1 MYCLYV
7 AHYPAWAHG
16 RLLRRRAPVVV
27 VSGGRVIAHASSQH
41 LRDIR
46 IGDRADR
53 VEHLCPR
60 AIVRV
65 RDIGLERTCWDD
77 VFREVNLITP
87 FIAQSAPPFLYF
99 SGAGYADVCS
109 LAVRLSAQI
118 GGGENRSAAQLASVR
133 SAEGNVIQLRPSRW
147 VTFLHR
153 FDVDF
158 LAELDFPG
166 DMLEQL
172 RLFGFSTLGDAQRLS
187 ERQLGAQFGPDG
199 KRLYDMLHP
208 DANDRIPLYAPPSF
222 IEEWYEFD
230 DPVAAEPGLLEPLIR
245 ECLEKAGKRLGPYLC
260 RRIRLGLHLSYESEP
275 RWEGRILSMPRNSTA
290 ALYRL
295 TAPLLQ
301 DLLLKLYAAAA
312 RAGGGARGVMAGGEG
327 SSAETV
333 VRIGIRLES
342 LRTPSPR
349 QTALF
354 DERPD
359 VSGAVRE
366 VHRRYPGMMRHA
378 VLHPHAL
385 FEEDEMT
392 FQEADS
398 SPG

>member
-1 MYCLYV
+1 
-7 AHYPAWAHG
+7 
-16 RLLRRRAPVVV
+16 
-27 VSGGRVIAHASSQH
+27 
-41 LRDIR
+41 
-46 IGDRADR
+46 
-53 VEHLCPR
+53 
-60 AIVRV
+60 
-65 RDIGLERTCWDD
+65 
-77 VFREVNLITP
+77 
-87 FIAQSAPPFLYF
+87 
-99 SGAGYADVCS
+99 
-109 LAVRLSAQI
+109 
-118 GGGENRSAAQLASVR
+118 
-133 SAEGNVIQLRPSRW
+133 
-147 VTFLHR
+147 
-153 FDVDF
+153 
-158 LAELDFPG
+158 
-166 DMLEQL
+166 
-172 RLFGFSTLGDAQRLS
+172 
-187 ERQLGAQFGPDG
+187 
-199 KRLYDMLHP
+199 
-208 DANDRIPLYAPPSF
+208 
-222 IEEWYEFD
+222 
-230 DPVAAEPGLLEPLIR
+230 
-245 ECLEKAGKRLGPYLC
+245 
-260 RRIRLGLHLSYESEP
+260 
-275 RWEGRILSMPRNSTA
+275 MPRNSTA

-295 TAPLLQ
+295 TVPLLQ

-312 RAGGGARGVMAGGEG
+312 RAGGGARGVMAGGGTRGVMAGGEG